1 MILYFLFCF
10 MQHGTLL
17 QVTMQLKSPPKW
29 LRRPCGASFG
39 FGGKLVSFENIS
51 QTLTNNQGQPVAQ
64 HKPQVG
70 CLVIKR

>member
-1 MILYFLFCF
+1 
-10 MQHGTLL
+10 
-17 QVTMQLKSPPKW
+17 MQLKSPPKW

-70 CLVIKR
+70 CPVIKR